1 MRAEDGADVPELRAD
16 VFPSPAEH
24 ILRLDRLIAD
34 QADELAR
41 LHTALLEVT
50 ALCDLAEWASGSAT
64 DGAAA
69 MVRVDEV
76 RRILTRPAP
85 DPVPPGS

>member
-1 MRAEDGADVPELRAD
+1 MRAEDGADAPELRAE

-24 ILRLDRLIAD
+24 ILRLDRLVAD

-41 LHTALLEVT
+41 LHTALLELT
-50 ALCDLAEWASGSAT
+50 ALCDLAEWAGGA
-64 DGAAA
+64 DPDAAAA

-76 RRILTRPAP
+76 RRILARQAP
-85 DPVPPGS
+85 DPVPPGA